1 MQTFSTTTP
10 FSSFHFNCS
19 HVWGSMPL
27 CRPHAWYHLFLYCFV
42 LVLKYFYSFAL
53 GCGTEL
59 ALAEHEPDV
68 GVPSSENLFL
78 CVRNKTLMFGF
89 LNLERHSA
97 MEWYKR
103 ILLLGLPEPRELNI
117 NPKNTIGTVV
127 ALNGH
132 RKYYCLY
139 HAKHP
144 EDTRKVGIEGAV

>member
-1 MQTFSTTTP
+1 M
-10 FSSFHFNCS
+10 
-19 HVWGSMPL
+19 L
-27 CRPHAWYHLFLYCFV
+27 CCV
-42 LVLKYFYSFAL
+42 L
-53 GCGTEL
+53 
-59 ALAEHEPDV
+59 
-68 GVPSSENLFL
+68 
-78 CVRNKTLMFGF
+78 RNKTLMFGF

-127 ALNGH
+127 SLNGH

-144 EDTRKVGIEGAV
+144 EDSRKVTTHVLAGNLVPISYLAVGEQ